1 MNNNSAKNIISQVE
15 KVITNIF
22 ENGKVNKDTQDEPF
36 HAMTLLAD
44 VNTVLRGLEDAFF
57 DSIIT
62 AKKLEAISQAFCEG
76 YFTNEDNERIETY
89 LAAMIHDYSL
99 KCCSEL
105 KDIEAKLGS

>member
-22 ENGKVNKDTQDEPF
+22 ENGKVNKDTQDELF
-36 HAMTLLAD
+36 RAMTLLAD

-62 AKKLEAISQAFCEG
+62 AKKLEAIS
-76 YFTNEDNERIETY
+76 
-89 LAAMIHDYSL
+89 
-99 KCCSEL
+99 
-105 KDIEAKLGS
+105 